1 MFRLLLDIV
10 IFFRCMF
17 LWKDCFFSVLIWVF
31 FMMLVFFCL
40 FLLLLLNIVNLDIFE
55 IIFESD
61 NYKGGLLYFEY
72 LFKLVEN

>member
-1 MFRLLLDIV
+1 
-10 IFFRCMF
+10 
-17 LWKDCFFSVLIWVF
+17 
-31 FMMLVFFCL
+31 MMLVFFCL